1 MKIFKKNIYFN
12 ELFFETSLKFNTDLL
27 SGNNHIEMLLNQ
39 VVPNLVHIISTIR
52 PKH

>member
-1 MKIFKKNIYFN
+1 MKIFKKIINVN

-39 VVPNLVHIISTIR
+39 VVPNLFHIISTFR
-52 PKH
+52 HKH